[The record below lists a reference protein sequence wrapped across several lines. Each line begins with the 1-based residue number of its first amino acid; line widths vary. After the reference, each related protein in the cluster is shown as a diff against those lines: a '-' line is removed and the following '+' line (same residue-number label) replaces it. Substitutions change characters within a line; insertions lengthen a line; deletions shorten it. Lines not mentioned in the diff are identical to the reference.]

1 MSPEAKSAALGSLVM
16 AGFVPGIHV
25 GTRRGDGREVET
37 WMAGTSPAMTAR
49 ADADMTASRALSG
62 AVRLGSM

>member
-1 MSPEAKSAALGSLVM
+1 MSREAKSAALGSLVM
-16 AGFVPGIHV
+16 VGFVSAIHV
-25 GTRRGDGREVET
+25 GTRRGDGCEVES